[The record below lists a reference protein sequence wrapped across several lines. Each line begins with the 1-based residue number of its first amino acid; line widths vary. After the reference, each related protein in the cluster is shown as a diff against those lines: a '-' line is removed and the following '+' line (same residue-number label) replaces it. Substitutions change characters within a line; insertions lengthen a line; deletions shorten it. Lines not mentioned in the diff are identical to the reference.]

1 MCAVLN
7 SHSGHAAGMITFALP
22 VNVRRIGSAMRRVS
36 SISEAA
42 QRTTSVLC
50 INDDESALQQQTL
63 VLEAAGYRVC
73 GALNGKA
80 AVKLFVAEE
89 IDLIVS
95 GLLFPGVSG
104 AELSIYMR
112 QVRPEVSV
120 VLLSRTKQLPPALLS
135 QVDGHVD
142 RDGDTG
148 DLVNCVQEVL
158 ARKTANQQR
167 RA

>member
-1 MCAVLN
+1 
-7 SHSGHAAGMITFALP
+7 
-22 VNVRRIGSAMRRVS
+22 MRKVS

-42 QRTTSVLC
+42 ERTPTVLC
-50 INDDESALQQQTL
+50 INDDELVLEQQKL
-63 VLEAAGYRVC
+63 ALEAAGYRVL
-73 GALNGKA
+73 GALDGEA
-80 AVKLFVAEE
+80 AVKHFVAEE
-89 IDLIVS
+89 IDLILS

-104 AELSIYMR
+104 AELSMFMR

-120 VLLSRTKQLPPALLS
+120 VLLSRTKHLPAALLR

-142 RDGDTG
+142 KGADTG
-148 DLVNCVQEVL
+148 DLLSCVQKVL